1 MTLHLRCTLVS
12 ETNGRREK
20 LRRVKMMDK
29 RKDGSEER
37 KVDRNLIR
45 REKQPGERKE
55 MQNVENNW
63 SREDC

>member
-45 REKQPGERKE
+45 REKQPGKRKE

>member
-1 MTLHLRCTLVS
+1 
-12 ETNGRREK
+12 
-20 LRRVKMMDK
+20 MMDK